1 MSALGPTENGYVQ
14 LSELTALLGALK
26 VIPAPT
32 PPAFS
37 GVVTI
42 PTITTGKILQNTES
56 RPLCVCMY
64 GPSTGGGSCQVNVSP
79 NANLNPANLVF
90 NDAGVPSGENRTVQF
105 IVPAGWYYQVVW
117 ASRGLYLGTAL
128 A

>member
-56 RPLCVCMY
+56 GPLCVCMY
-64 GPSTGGGSCQVNVSP
+64 GSSTGSGSCQVSVSP
-79 NANLNPANLVF
+79 QATLIPGYLVF

-117 ASRGLYLGTAL
+117 TNRALFLGTAL

>member
-26 VIPAPT
+26 VIPAPI

-56 RPLCVCMY
+56 GPLCVCMY
-64 GPSTGGGSCQVNVSP
+64 GSSTGSGSCQVSVSP
-79 NANLNPANLVF
+79 QATLIPGYLVF

-117 ASRGLYLGTAL
+117 TNRALFLGTAL

>member
-26 VIPAPT
+26 VIPAPI

-42 PTITTGKILQNTES
+42 PTITTGKILQNTGS
-56 RPLCVCMY
+56 GPLCVCMY
-64 GPSTGGGSCQVNVSP
+64 GSSTGSGSCQVSVSP
-79 NANLNPANLVF
+79 QATLIPGYLVF

>member
-42 PTITTGKILQNTES
+42 PTITTGKILQNTEPG
-56 RPLCVCMY
+56 PLCVCMY
-64 GPSTGGGSCQVNVSP
+64 GSSTGSGSCQVSISP
-79 NANLNPANLVF
+79 QATLIPGYLVF

-117 ASRGLYLGTAL
+117 TNRALFLGTAL